1 MDWVHSR
8 RRILCANAG
17 STHLS
22 KTKKRDRPTSSSRAT
37 YVRRDVTLARAAT
50 AALRA
55 ATWVSEQWRSL
66 DACGMDERGGGQ
78 HVASANCALGRA
90 GAARLRGGRRA
101 SVKCHGLGLRV

>member
-37 YVRRDVTLARAAT
+37 YVRRGST
-50 AALRA
+50 LRA

-66 DACGMDERGGGQ
+66 DAPGMDERGGGQ